1 MIPQHTLLAPFFHLL
16 YHSHCCRSLQESS
29 EAVQRLVPL
38 VVIQSR
44 NVADNP
50 QDLSHLDDFKASGKE
65 LVQRV
70 HLFVEE
76 MDKSAL
82 PWSQCAQRVIGSAAT
97 PRQMEAEVGP

>member
-1 MIPQHTLLAPFFHLL
+1 MQK
-16 YHSHCCRSLQESS
+16 
-29 EAVQRLVPL
+29 LVPL
-38 VVIQSR
+38 VVTQSG

-50 QDLSHLDDFKASGKE
+50 QNLSHLDDFKASGKE

-70 HLFVEE
+70 HLFAEE

-82 PWSQCAQRVIGSAAT
+82 PWSQCAQRVVGSATT